1 MKPHILTALTAILA
15 LDNTIPK
22 EKAEAVIRYL
32 LDKDILPEWGAVPRS
47 IRIREVQKLFGGVT
61 SKTLRCWAAQGKL
74 VPVYGSNSRRIGY
87 TEESVRELLAGRRKD
102 ANTDCR

>member
-1 MKPHILTALTAILA
+1 MKKATLTALAAILD
-15 LDNTIPK
+15 LDNSIPK

-32 LDKDILPEWGAVPRS
+32 LDKDILAERGAVPRS

-61 SKTLRCWAAQGKL
+61 SKTLHRWAAQGKL

-87 TEESVRELLAGRRKD
+87 TEDSVRELLAGRRKD